1 MLSSITIIIGIAAIA
16 ASADIPANIRPD
28 NVTNTT
34 SSALNPFGTGFL
46 LSNSSSGYVYNA
58 TGNLTSPEPR
68 PYTPSGGLAN
78 NGSVPNYHPLTDYDY
93 ESLLLVLYQEFMELD
108 LFEFGLRTFSV
119 GEFERVGLDANDRAL
134 IEFMAE
140 QERGHVML
148 IENILGPSAIN
159 RCNYT
164 YPFTSV
170 VEFVDFCRKV
180 TRWGESGVYG
190 FLEHLDSRASAQLL
204 LQTVTT
210 DARQEMIFRQFEG
223 LFPMPVWFQTGI
235 TQSMAWT
242 LLAPYIAGCSMDS
255 PRLAWQNFPALN
267 ITNNPNP
274 AAPNATS
281 PSNATL
287 STASATAPFSNFTG
301 LPGGSNITGSNFTI
315 IPGITSNRTGFTFPG
330 NVVQLA
336 GDFPG
341 KPVGPNNSYT
351 TNSSAGAPRF
361 AAWISQ
367 LNTTYTVLENVQN
380 GTNGWTAT
388 TRQPGDTIWPN
399 VSETIVNGSMFI
411 LATDANISVTPYNIS
426 ELNPHVVAGPAVY
439 FAG

>member
-1 MLSSITIIIGIAAIA
+1 MLSSITIILGIAAIA
-16 ASADIPANIRPD
+16 ASADIPAGIRPD
-28 NVTNTT
+28 NATNTT

-46 LSNSSSGYVYNA
+46 LSNGSSGYVYNA

-68 PYTPSGGLAN
+68 PYSPSGGLGN
-78 NGSVPNYHPLTDYDY
+78 NGSVPNYHPLTDFDY
-93 ESLLLVLYQEFMELD
+93 ESLLLVLYQKMIELN
-108 LFEFGLRTFSV
+108 LFEFGLSTFSV
-119 GEFERVGLDANDRAL
+119 ADFQRSGLDANDRAL

-140 QERGHVML
+140 QERGHATL

-159 RCNYT
+159 SCNYT
-164 YPFTSV
+164 YPFTTV
-170 VEFVDFCRKV
+170 VDFVDFCRKV

-210 DARQEMIFRQFEG
+210 EARQEMIFRQFEG
-223 LFPMPVWFQTGI
+223 LFPMPVWFQTAI

-242 LLAPYIAGCSMDS
+242 LLAPYISGCSRDS
-255 PRLAWQNFPALN
+255 PRVAWQNFPALN

-274 AAPNATS
+274 AALNATS

-287 STASATAPFSNFTG
+287 STTSSPAPFANATG
-301 LPGGSNITGSNFTI
+301 LPGSNFTFVPAI
-315 IPGITSNRTGFTFPG
+315 ASNRTGFTFPG
-330 NVVQLA
+330 NVLQLA
-336 GDFPG
+336 GEFPG
-341 KPVGPNNSYT
+341 KAVGPNSSYT

-367 LNTTYTVLENVQN
+367 LNTTYTVLENVVN

-399 VSETIVNGSMFI
+399 VSEVIVNGSMFI
-411 LATDANISVTPYNIS
+411 VATDANISVTPYNIS
-426 ELNPHVVAGPAVY
+426 ELNSHVVAGPAVY
-439 FAG
+439 LAG

>member
-1 MLSSITIIIGIAAIA
+1 MLSSITIILGIAAISA
-16 ASADIPANIRPD
+16 AADIPAGIRPD
-28 NVTNTT
+28 NSTNTT
-34 SSALNPFGTGFL
+34 TSALNPFGTGFL

-68 PYTPSGGLAN
+68 PFTPSGGLAN
-78 NGSVPNYHPLTDYDY
+78 NGSIPNYHPLTDFDY
-93 ESLLLVLYQEFMELD
+93 ESLLLVLYQEYIELD
-108 LFEFGLRTFSV
+108 LFEFGLRTFPA
-119 GEFERVGLDANDRAL
+119 GQFEQFGLDASDRAL

-140 QERGHVML
+140 QERGHIML
-148 IENILGPSAIN
+148 LQNILGPSAIN

-164 YPFTSV
+164 YPFTNV
-170 VEFVDFCRKV
+170 VEFVDFCRRV
-180 TRWGESGVYG
+180 TRWGESNVYG
-190 FLEHLDSRASAQLL
+190 FLEHLDSSDSAQLL

-242 LLAPYIAGCSMDS
+242 LLAPYITGCSRDS

-281 PSNATL
+281 SNATL
-287 STASATAPFSNFTG
+287 GTASATAPLANSTT
-301 LPGGSNITGSNFTI
+301 LPGSNLTMV
-315 IPGITSNRTGFTFPG
+315 PGITSNRTNFSFPG
-330 NVVQLA
+330 RVLQLA
-336 GDFPG
+336 GEFPG
-341 KPVGPNNSYT
+341 RPIGPNNSYT
-351 TNSSAGAPRF
+351 TNSSAGTPRF

-367 LNTTYTVLENVQN
+367 LNTTYTALENVQN

-388 TRQPGDTIWPN
+388 TTQPSDTIWPN
-399 VSETIVNGSMFI
+399 VSEPIVNGSMFI
-411 LATDANISVTPYNIS
+411 IATDANISVTPYNIS
-426 ELNPHVVAGPAVY
+426 ELNSHVVAGPALY